1 MGELAEMSQNMER
14 VIHLNAAN
22 EGIVIRLAQPDDV
35 EQLLDIG
42 DEVFADGHPALIR
55 GFERDKARK
64 YVEWLLHQNSAFCL
78 VAEKDGLI
86 LGGLAGIMLPD
97 FFSTEVAGNEMF
109 FGIRE
114 SHRSI
119 ALAHDMI
126 RVFVQVCFELG
137 ATNVRFNPSTDP
149 KWSRYRG
156 FLAKMGFVE
165 RAVTMEYRPSS
176 ERN

>member
-1 MGELAEMSQNMER
+1 MSQNMER
-14 VIHLNAAN
+14 VIQLSAAN
-22 EGIVIRLAQPDDV
+22 EGIRIRLAQPDDV

-42 DEVFADGHPALIR
+42 EEVFADGHPALIR
-55 GFERDKARK
+55 GFERDKSRK
-64 YVEWLLHQNSAFCL
+64 YLEWTLTQNAAFCL

-86 LGGLAGIMLPD
+86 LGGLAGIILPD
-97 FFSTEVAGNEMF
+97 FFSPDVCGNEIF
-109 FGIRE
+109 FGVRE

-126 RVFVQVCFELG
+126 RVFVQVCLELG

-149 KWSRYRG
+149 KWSRYRA

-165 RAVTMEYRPSS
+165 RAVTMEYRPVS

>member
-1 MGELAEMSQNMER
+1 MGELAAMTEKAER

-42 DEVFADGHPALIR
+42 EEVFGDGHPALMR
-55 GFERDKARK
+55 GFERDKSRK
-64 YVEWLLHQNSAFCL
+64 YVNWLLGQSSAFCL
-78 VAEKDGLI
+78 VADKDGLV
-86 LGGLAGIMLPD
+86 LGGLAGIILPD
-97 FFSTEVAGNEMF
+97 FFSPDVAGNEIF
-109 FGIRE
+109 FGVRQKY
-114 SHRSI
+114 RSI

-137 ATNVRFNPSTDP
+137 ATNIRFNPSTDP
-149 KWSRYRG
+149 KWSRYRA

-165 RAVTMEYRPSS
+165 RSVTMEYRPVS
-176 ERN
+176 EKN